1 MDISKY
7 IIKFLIKN
15 RFCSLPGLGSFTLEK
30 ISAAINTKEG
40 EIKPAK
46 FEITFSPLGTIDD
59 TFASFVANHENV
71 SISNTSNNIKEYCRA
86 VKEEIAQQGKFTIP
100 NLGFLTMQNG
110 KITFVQTDELDMG
123 AAALPLPPIDTNL
136 KKNANNKLDFSY
148 PAAHKAYKRKKGICW

>member
-1 MDISKY
+1 MH
-7 IIKFLIKN
+7 
-15 RFCSLPGLGSFTLEK
+15 
-30 ISAAINTKEG
+30 AINTKEG

-86 VKEEIAQQGKFTIP
+86 VKEEIVSARGKFTIP

-136 KKNANNKLDFSY
+136 KKMPITNSISHTRQPIKPIKEKRYQLANL
-148 PAAHKAYKRKKGICW
+148 